1 VDEAGKVEV
10 GTAIQIQLVAD
21 HLGDAIGGGALLWD
35 VVLCKLIDGVLVGVR
50 GQGGVPKMVSVLATA
65 AVRGLAELLD
75 KLLSVDLDWISLAAA
90 RNGSSRELR
99 GP

>member
-1 VDEAGKVEV
+1 M
-10 GTAIQIQLVAD
+10 ILPD
-21 HLGDAIGGGALLWD
+21 HLSDTIGWRALLWD